1 MLIKNLFR
9 YWTYQV
15 FAPGAMLRE
24 KYDAFKSLLAHDKRA
39 HELIAR
45 LEEIYYHQ
53 QRVDFSVIEA
63 ICDELSGVVSDI
75 VEDLSRVCPSRYNDL
90 REFFIKIDRY
100 IKFILAPNV
109 VDAGPPF
116 LLPLSAVRA
125 DSQGLVGGK
134 AYNLAMIK
142 RDLQLAIPD
151 GFVMT
156 TNAYHHIIES
166 NNLRQPIEDRLAE
179 IDVNSVASLDKIS
192 RDISEMVLTASIPAE
207 ITAEISAALQ
217 PFKPSGSVAPRFAV
231 RSSAVAEDSQTSF
244 AGQYLSV
251 LNVPPDDLLK
261 VYAKVIASKY
271 SPRALYYRV
280 NYGLSDIE
288 TPMAVLALR
297 MIDAETSGVI
307 YTQDLDNPPSN
318 HLKIHAVR
326 GLGEL
331 LVSGETAADVF
342 TLNKDDNP
350 TIVSLTAGTQS
361 HRMNYSPADRT
372 ELVALSDDEK
382 AQISLDADSARRLAA
397 LGLKLESY
405 FEQPQ
410 DIEWCLNESGDIY
423 ILQSRPLKIS
433 EFQPVETVECNFDD
447 IEPPLLFAG
456 GERAAPGIGAGKI
469 FKLQHESDL
478 AAVPQGAV
486 LVAKNASPRYV
497 KVMNRLNAVV
507 TDTGSIAGHFSSV
520 AREFGV
526 PTLVNTETGFATLSQ
541 GVDVTVHADDRSI
554 YEGIVEPMVESPC
567 ARVNLIIDSPFMRKL
582 NYIMSFVAT
591 LELVDPDSDSFTPH
605 GCRSLH
611 DIIRFCHEKAVQEM
625 FHISDKRM
633 RKIGGAKK
641 LQSGIPMQFIVL
653 DVGGGVK
660 PQRENQKEIG
670 IDDVANTAMQAL
682 FEGLSHPD
690 IQWGSLV
697 HFDWAE
703 HDRIVMSGGI
713 ISPKATMFA
722 SHAVLSDDYLNVN
735 LRFGYHF
742 VIVDALCCGEA
753 RDNYVL
759 FRFSGGGADFEQ
771 RTLRADFLSQVL
783 QKLDFEVNK
792 TSDLV
797 DARLTGASA
806 ESTLQKLNILGR
818 LLGATRLMD
827 MYLKESS
834 QVSGFVEDFMNGRY
848 HFASVE
854 E

>member
-1 MLIKNLFR
+1 MLIKNLFK

-15 FAPGAMLRE
+15 FAPGTVLRE

-53 QRVDFSVIEA
+53 QRVDLSVIEA
-63 ICDELSGVVSDI
+63 ICDELSGAVSDM
-75 VEDLSRVCPSRYNDL
+75 VEDLSRVCPARYGDL
-90 REFFIKIDRY
+90 REFYKKIDHY
-100 IKFILAPNV
+100 LKYILAPKS
-109 VDAGPPF
+109 VDADPPF
-116 LLPLSAVRA
+116 ILPLSAVRV

-134 AYNLAMIK
+134 AYNLAAVG
-142 RDLQLAIPD
+142 RDLHLSIPD
-151 GFVMT
+151 GFVVT
-156 TNAYHHIIES
+156 TSAYHHIIES
-166 NNLRQPIEDRLAE
+166 NDMRQPIEDRLAKL
-179 IDVNSVASLDKIS
+179 DVNSVASLDKIS
-192 RDISEMVLTASIPAE
+192 REITEMVLAISIHSE
-207 ITAEISAALQ
+207 IANEISAAVQ
-217 PFKPSGSVAPRFAV
+217 PHRSSGSTEPRFAV

-251 LNVPPDDLLK
+251 LNVTADNLLEA
-261 VYAKVIASKY
+261 YTKVIASKY
-271 SPRALYYRV
+271 SPRALFYRV
-280 NYGLSDIE
+280 NYGLADAE

-297 MIDAETSGVI
+297 MIDAKTSGVI
-307 YTQDLDNPPSN
+307 YTQDLDNPQSN
-318 HLKIHAVR
+318 HLKIHSVW

-331 LVSGETAADVF
+331 LVSGETAADVL
-342 TLNKDDNP
+342 TVAKDENAS
-350 TIVSLTAGTQS
+350 IVAQTAGTQS
-361 HRMNYSPADRT
+361 HRINASPADRT
-372 ELVALSDDEK
+372 ERIALAADEI
-382 AQISLDADSARRLAA
+382 AQISLDPDAARRLAA
-397 LGLKLESY
+397 LGLQLELY

-410 DIEWCLNESGDIY
+410 DIEWCLNQSGDIY
-423 ILQSRPLKIS
+423 ILQARPLKMT
-433 EFQPVETVECNFDD
+433 EYQPVEAVECNFDD
-447 IEPPLLFAG
+447 IEPHLLFAG
-456 GERAAPGIGAGKI
+456 GERAAPGIGAGKVY
-469 FKLQHESDL
+469 KLQHESDL

-526 PTLVNTETGFATLSQ
+526 PTLVNTKTGFASLPQ
-541 GVDVTVHADDRSI
+541 GADITVHADDRSI
-554 YEGIVEPMVESPC
+554 YKGIVEPMIESPC
-567 ARVNLIIDSPFMRKL
+567 ARINLIIDSPFMRKL

-591 LELVDPDSDSFTPH
+591 LELVDPDSDSFTPQ

-625 FHISDKRM
+625 FHISNKRM

-641 LQSGIPMQFIVL
+641 LQTGIPMQFLVL
-653 DVGGGVK
+653 DVGGGIK
-660 PQRENQKEIG
+660 PNRGNQKEIG
-670 IDDVANTAMQAL
+670 IDDVANAAMRAL

-713 ISPKATMFA
+713 ISPKAAMFA
-722 SHAVLSDDYLNVN
+722 SHAVLSDDYLNLN

-771 RTLRADFLSQVL
+771 RSLRADFLSRVL
-783 QKLDFEVNK
+783 QKLGFEVNK

-797 DARLTGASA
+797 DARLMGANA
-806 ESTLQKLNILGR
+806 ESTLQKLDILGR

-827 MYLKESS
+827 MYLKESA

-848 HFASVE
+848 HFATAD
-854 E
+854 